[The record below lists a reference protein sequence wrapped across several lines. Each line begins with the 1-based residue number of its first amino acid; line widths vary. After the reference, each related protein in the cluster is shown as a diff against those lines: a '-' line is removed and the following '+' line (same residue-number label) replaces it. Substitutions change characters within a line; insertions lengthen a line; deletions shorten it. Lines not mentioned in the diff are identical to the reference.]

1 MNILNKY
8 TLRTLK
14 KNKSRTLVTVLG
26 IILSLSMFTAVTS
39 LVASTQDFLINL
51 EIADSGNWY
60 SAAVN
65 CGHDRLRQLEK
76 DERVEKVIPME
87 TVGFRHWPWEGI
99 YSSISRVER
108 DFYSEMSVYITS
120 GRAPENDSELLVPDS
135 FEHLVS
141 IGDKVII
148 ETGDRIYEPTGD
160 KLTIYDFQSYDM
172 EHLEITGEK
181 EYTVVGYYSNT
192 NYAYFTGNIGLIF
205 TARQL
210 DSSLPVTAFLR
221 TVKPSDAT
229 AVAARYSPDGGAVSN
244 RSLLRYM
251 AVGGSNS
258 NYTRV
263 LYGLGAVL
271 MIIIAVASISLIYNA
286 FSISVSER
294 TKQFG
299 LLSSIGA
306 TRKQLKNSV
315 LFEAMVLCVAG
326 IPLGILSGLAGVY
339 VTLNLTS
346 DLLNNLVDFAFG
358 SIGQVTFEMKISP
371 EAIAMAAAAGLVTV
385 LISAYIP
392 VRKALKISA
401 MDAIRQSADIQIS
414 AKKVKTGPLVN
425 RLRGFEGMMAV
436 KNFKRSKKRYR
447 ATVISLFISIVL
459 FVSIYSFSQYLSRSV
474 LRFMTPS
481 QHSLECYYMPGDDTS
496 LSADELMQELEQLD
510 GVERRRMVYNY
521 YTSSHIQRRNMHN
534 EKLNIPGNVTEEGV
548 IVGSLLVFVDDENFA
563 RLLESQGIDPA
574 PYLADGRTMGV
585 TDNQYMY
592 YNMEDQKY
600 YKTTALK
607 NLPAEVSSPEGYYSS
622 FTVAAT
628 VESLPFGAM
637 AQRDSILFVFP
648 ESSLE
653 NIAGQRFNPT
663 LVFDAPQHKQVKK
676 AMALKLEE
684 LGFNSGYIYDIGQEN
699 EVLTAAVTIVNVFIY
714 GFITLISLIAAANVF
729 NTISTNIAL
738 RRREFAVMNSVGLT
752 HRGLGK
758 IMACECI
765 LYGAKALLP
774 ALPVSL
780 AVSWIFRK
788 VINMGYNV
796 GYILPVGGMAVSG
809 LCVFLIVAVSMAY
822 GINKLKKRDV
832 AASLRSENF

>member
-39 LVASTQDFLINL
+39 LVVSTQAFLINL
-51 EIADSGNWY
+51 EIADGGNWY
-60 SAAVN
+60 SASVN
-65 CGHDRLRQLEK
+65 CGYDRLRRLEK

-87 TVGFRHWPWEGI
+87 TVGFRYWPWDGI
-99 YSSISRVER
+99 YNSISRVDR
-108 DFYSEMSVYITS
+108 DFYSEMSVHITS
-120 GRAPENDSELLVPDS
+120 GRAPENDSELLVPDF

-141 IGDKVII
+141 IGDKVTI

-160 KLTIYDFQSYDM
+160 KLTVYDFQSYDM

-181 EYTVVGYYSNT
+181 EYTVVGYYTNN
-192 NYAYFTGNIGLIF
+192 NYAYFTGNISLIF
-205 TARQL
+205 TAGQP
-210 DSSLPVTAFLR
+210 DGTLPVTAYIR
-221 TVKPSDAT
+221 TFNPSEAPD
-229 AVAARYSPDGGAVSN
+229 VAARYSPDGGAVTN

-251 AVGGSNS
+251 GEGGTNS
-258 NYTRV
+258 NYTKV

-271 MIIIAVASISLIYNA
+271 MTIIAVASISLIYNA

-306 TRKQLKNSV
+306 TKKQLKNSV

-339 VTLNLTS
+339 VTLKLTA
-346 DLLNNLVDFAFG
+346 DILGGLVDYMFG
-358 SIGQVTFEMKISP
+358 SVAPVAFEMKISVG
-371 EAIAMAAAAGLVTV
+371 AIALAAAAGLVTV

-392 VRKALKISA
+392 ARKALKMSA
-401 MDAIRQSADIQIS
+401 IDAIRQSADIQIS
-414 AKKVKTGPLVN
+414 ARKVKTGPLVS
-425 RLRGFEGMMAV
+425 RLLGFEGMMAV

-459 FVSIYSFSQYLSRSV
+459 FVSVYSFSQYLSRSV
-474 LRFMTPS
+474 LRFMTPADY
-481 QHSLECYYMPGDDTS
+481 SLEYYYSPAEEGTLTPS
-496 LSADELMQELEQLD
+496 QLMDELEQLD
-510 GVERRRMVYNY
+510 GVQRRRMVYNY
-521 YTSSHIQRRNMHN
+521 YTASQIQRRHMYS
-534 EKLNIPGNVTEEGV
+534 EDLYRRGEMTEDGV
-548 IVGSLLVFVDDENFA
+548 VVSTLLAFVDDENFA
-563 RLLESQGIDPA
+563 RRLESQGIDPA

-585 TDNQYMY
+585 TDNRYMY
-592 YNMEDQKY
+592 YNTDDRKY
-600 YKTTALK
+600 YETTALK
-607 NLPAEVSSPEGYYSS
+607 NLPVTIPSPSGTHSP
-622 FTVAAT
+622 FTVAAV
-628 VESLPFGAM
+628 VEILPFGTTP
-637 AQRDSILFVFP
+637 QRNNILFVFP

-653 NIAGQRFNPT
+653 NIVGERFNPT
-663 LVFDAPQHKQVKK
+663 LVFDAPQHSQVKK
-676 AMALKLEE
+676 DMAIKLEQ
-684 LGFNSGYIYDIGQEN
+684 LGFSSYIYNMGQEN

-780 AVSWIFRK
+780 AVSRIFRK
-788 VINMGYNV
+788 VINIGYNV
-796 GYILPVGGMAVSG
+796 GYILPAGGMAVSG
-809 LCVFLIVAVSMAY
+809 LCVFVIVAASMAY
-822 GINKLKKRDV
+822 GTNKLKKRDV
-832 AASLRSENF
+832 VSSLRSENF

>member
-51 EIADSGNWY
+51 EIADGGNWY

-87 TVGFRHWPWEGI
+87 TVGFRYWPWDGI
-99 YSSISRVER
+99 CNSISRVDR

-141 IGDKVII
+141 LGDKANIK
-148 ETGDRIYEPTGD
+148 TGDRIYEPTGD
-160 KLTIYDFQSYDM
+160 KLTVYDFQSYDM

-192 NYAYFTGNIGLIF
+192 NYAYFTGNISLLF
-205 TARQL
+205 TARQP

-229 AVAARYSPDGGAVSN
+229 DVAARYSPDGGAVSN

-258 NYTRV
+258 NYTKV

-271 MIIIAVASISLIYNA
+271 MTIIAVASISLIYNA

-306 TRKQLKNSV
+306 TKKQLKNSV

-339 VTLNLTS
+339 VTLKLTA
-346 DLLNNLVDFAFG
+346 DILGGLVDYMFG
-358 SIGQVTFEMKISP
+358 SVAPVAFEMKISVG
-371 EAIAMAAAAGLVTV
+371 AIALAAASGFVTV

-392 VRKALKISA
+392 ARKALKMSA
-401 MDAIRQSADIQIS
+401 IDAIRQSADIQIS
-414 AKKVKTGPLVN
+414 AGKVKTGPLVS
-425 RLRGFEGMMAV
+425 RLLGFEGMMAV

-459 FVSIYSFSQYLSRSV
+459 FVSVYSFSQYLSRSV
-474 LRFMTPS
+474 LRFMNPADHSLEYYYSPAEEGTLTPS
-481 QHSLECYYMPGDDTS
+481 Q
-496 LSADELMQELEQLD
+496 LMDELEQLD
-510 GVERRRMVYNY
+510 GVQRRRMVYDY
-521 YTSSHIQRRNMHN
+521 YTSSQIQRRNMYS
-534 EKLNIPGNVTEEGV
+534 EELYRRGEITDEGV
-548 IVGSLLVFVDDENFA
+548 VINSLLVFVDDENFV
-563 RLLESQGIDPA
+563 RRLESQGIDPA

-585 TDNQYMY
+585 AYNKYIY

-600 YKTTALK
+600 YETTALK
-607 NLPAEVSSPEGYYSS
+607 NLPATITSPTSTHGQ
-622 FTVAAT
+622 FTVEEA
-628 VESLPFGAM
+628 VESLPFGVTV
-637 AQRDSILFVFP
+637 QRNSMLFIFP
-648 ESSLE
+648 ESALE
-653 NIAGQRFNPT
+653 NIVGERFNPR
-663 LVFDAPQHKQVKK
+663 LVFDAPQHSQVKK
-676 AMALKLEE
+676 DMAIKLEQ
-684 LGFNSGYIYDIGQEN
+684 LGFSSYIYNIGQEN

>member
-39 LVASTQDFLINL
+39 LVASAQDFLINL
-51 EIADSGNWY
+51 EIADGGNWY

-65 CGHDRLRQLEK
+65 CGQDRLRQLEK

-87 TVGFRHWPWEGI
+87 TVGFRYWPWDGI
-99 YSSISRVER
+99 CNSISRVDR

-141 IGDKVII
+141 LGDKANIK
-148 ETGDRIYEPTGD
+148 TGDRIYEPTGD
-160 KLTIYDFQSYDM
+160 KLTVYDFQSHDM

-181 EYTVVGYYSNT
+181 EYTVVGFYSNN
-192 NYAYFTGNIGLIF
+192 NYAYFTGNISLLF
-205 TARQL
+205 TARQP

-229 AVAARYSPDGGAVSN
+229 DVAARYSPDGGAVSN

-346 DLLNNLVDFAFG
+346 DLLNNLVDYAFG
-358 SIGQVTFEMKISP
+358 SVGQVTFEMKISP

-392 VRKALKISA
+392 VRKALKTSA
-401 MDAIRQSADIQIS
+401 IDAIRQSADIQIS
-414 AKKVKTGPLVN
+414 AKKMKTGPLVN
-425 RLRGFEGMMAV
+425 RLLGFEGMMAV

-459 FVSIYSFSQYLSRSV
+459 FVSVYSFSQYLSRSV

-534 EKLNIPGNVTEEGV
+534 DKLNIPGDVTEEGV
-548 IVGSLLVFVDDENFA
+548 IVDSLLVFVDDENFA
-563 RLLESQGIDPA
+563 RRLESRGIDPT

-585 TDNQYMY
+585 TDNIYMY
-592 YNMEDQKY
+592 YNTQDQKY
-600 YKTTALK
+600 YKTKLLK
-607 NLPAEVSSPEGYYSS
+607 NLPAEVSSYEGTHGP

-628 VESLPFGAM
+628 VENLPFGVTC
-637 AQRDSILFVFP
+637 QRSSALFVFP
-648 ESSLE
+648 ESAME
-653 NIAGQRFNPT
+653 NIIGSPIPPNLA
-663 LVFDAPQHKQVKK
+663 FDAPQHKRVKK
-676 AMALKLEE
+676 AMALKLKE

-752 HRGLGK
+752 SKGLGK

-780 AVSWIFRK
+780 AVSRLFQK

-796 GYILPVGGMAVSG
+796 EYILPAGGMAVSG
-809 LCVFLIVAVSMAY
+809 LCVFVIVAASMAY

>member
-39 LVASTQDFLINL
+39 LVVSTQAFLINL
-51 EIADSGNWY
+51 EIADGGNWY
-60 SAAVN
+60 SASVN
-65 CGHDRLRQLEK
+65 CGYDRLRRLEK

-87 TVGFRHWPWEGI
+87 TVGFRYWPWDGI
-99 YSSISRVER
+99 CNSISRVDR
-108 DFYSEMSVYITS
+108 DFYSEMSVHITS
-120 GRAPENDSELLVPDS
+120 GRAPENDSELLVPDF

-160 KLTIYDFQSYDM
+160 KLTVYDFQSYDM

-181 EYTVVGYYSNT
+181 EYTVVGYYTNN
-192 NYAYFTGNIGLIF
+192 NYAYFTGNISLIF
-205 TARQL
+205 TAGQP
-210 DSSLPVTAFLR
+210 DGTLPVTAYIR
-221 TVKPSDAT
+221 TFNPSEAPD
-229 AVAARYSPDGGAVSN
+229 VAARYSPDGGAVTN

-251 AVGGSNS
+251 GEGGTNS
-258 NYTRV
+258 NYTKV

-271 MIIIAVASISLIYNA
+271 MTIIAVASISLIYNA

-306 TRKQLKNSV
+306 TKKQLKNSV

-339 VTLNLTS
+339 VTLKLTA
-346 DLLNNLVDFAFG
+346 DILGGLVDYMFG
-358 SIGQVTFEMKISP
+358 SVAPVAFEMKISVG
-371 EAIAMAAAAGLVTV
+371 AIALAAAAGFVTV

-392 VRKALKISA
+392 ARKALKMSA
-401 MDAIRQSADIQIS
+401 IDAIRQSADIQIS
-414 AKKVKTGPLVN
+414 AGKVKTGPLVS
-425 RLRGFEGMMAV
+425 RLLGFEGMMAV

-459 FVSIYSFSQYLSRSV
+459 FVAAYSFSQYLSRSV
-474 LRFMTPS
+474 LRFMNPADHSLEYYYSPAEEGTLTPS
-481 QHSLECYYMPGDDTS
+481 Q
-496 LSADELMQELEQLD
+496 LMDELEQLD
-510 GVERRRMVYNY
+510 GVQRRRMVYDY
-521 YTSSHIQRRNMHN
+521 YTSSQIQRRNMYS
-534 EKLNIPGNVTEEGV
+534 EELYRRGEITDEGV
-548 IVGSLLVFVDDENFA
+548 VINSLLVFVDDENFV
-563 RLLESQGIDPA
+563 RRLESQGIDPS
-574 PYLADGRTMGV
+574 PYLAEGRTMGV
-585 TDNQYMY
+585 AYNKYIY

-600 YKTTALK
+600 YETTALK
-607 NLPAEVSSPEGYYSS
+607 NLPVTITSPTSTHGQ
-622 FTVAAT
+622 FTVEKA
-628 VESLPFGAM
+628 VESLPFGVTV
-637 AQRDSILFVFP
+637 QRNSMLFIFP
-648 ESSLE
+648 ESALE
-653 NIAGQRFNPT
+653 NIIGTPSISPT
-663 LVFDAPQHKQVKK
+663 LVFDAPQHSQVKK
-676 AMALKLEE
+676 DMAIKLEQ
-684 LGFNSGYIYDIGQEN
+684 LGFSSYIYNIGQEN

-758 IMACECI
+758 IMACECM

-780 AVSWIFRK
+780 AVSRIFRK
-788 VINMGYNV
+788 VINIGYNV
-796 GYILPVGGMAVSG
+796 GYILPAGGMAASG
-809 LCVFLIVAVSMAY
+809 LCVFVIVAASMAY
-822 GINKLKKRDV
+822 GTNKLKKRDV
-832 AASLRSENF
+832 VSSLRSENF